1 MSHLISVQLDA
12 LAALLAELSALGV
25 ELERDG
31 EVCAAG
37 GRSLGAALD
46 GPVGLDAGAAG
57 VGWTESVTALAARTF
72 AVAAAL
78 EAAVAAY
85 RAADA
90 GLAGQ
95 LDPGRAGWAPV
106 PR

>member
-12 LAALLAELSALGV
+12 LTALLAELSALGV
-25 ELERDG
+25 ELEQEG
-31 EVCAAG
+31 ELCAST
-37 GRSLGAALD
+37 GRSLAAALE
-46 GPVGLDAGAAG
+46 GPVGADAGAAG
-57 VGWTESVTALAARTF
+57 EAWTGLVTTLAARTL
-72 AVAAAL
+72 AVAGGL

-90 GLAGQ
+90 GIAGQ
-95 LDPGRAGWAPV
+95 LDPGWAGRVPV

>member
-12 LAALLAELSALGV
+12 LTALLAELSALGV
-25 ELERDG
+25 ELQREG
-31 EVCAAG
+31 ELCAATG
-37 GRSLGAALD
+37 HSLAAALE
-46 GPVGLDAGAAG
+46 GPVGADAAAAGA
-57 VGWTESVTALAARTF
+57 GWTELVTALAARTL
-72 AVAAAL
+72 AVAATL

-85 RAADA
+85 RTADA

-95 LDPGRAGWAPV
+95 LDPGWAGRVPV